1 MNFDFK
7 KFTDIGNVS
16 DPFKNPG
23 SGIGTN
29 SIRTPSADD
38 LTTIFTDIKTAVIE
52 FLETMM
58 SGAKNSTIGAS
69 FMENASQILGLAV
82 IMLGVGLYIQIQ
94 IGNENAST
102 NSRNVNKYATS
113 IADEIDM
120 DKPSS
125 KISKKIKIEMFTNP
139 NSDVGVDGSSYTNT
153 NTIPN
158 PHDPPELA
166 TRKIKRNS
174 ISIANIGENVE
185 NTVIS
190 AVSTVIPNGP
200 SKQTRDKLKEKSAS
214 CKSTD
219 EFCKHN
225 HDKLEKVCG
234 DIKSQNTCSEKCCC
248 GWVKFSNDGNEGSGV
263 GKGVL
268 NSLGISPDGKCV
280 PGNVDGP
287 EFINGQNIDY
297 YYYMGE
303 CMKGVCKPKRNT

>member
-7 KFTDIGNVS
+7 KFTDFGNVT
-16 DPFKNPG
+16 DTFKNPG
-23 SGIGTN
+23 SGIGAS
-29 SIRTPSADD
+29 SIRTPTADD
-38 LTTIFTDIKTAVIE
+38 LTTIFTDIQTAIME

-58 SGAKNSTIGAS
+58 SGAKSSTLGAS

-102 NSRNVNKYATS
+102 TNRNKYATTIS
-113 IADEIDM
+113 DEIDI

-125 KISKKIKIEMFTNP
+125 KIAKKVTIEMFTSP
-139 NSDVGVDGSSYTNT
+139 SPSPSPG
-153 NTIPN
+153 TIPN
-158 PHDPPELA
+158 PHDPAELSKR
-166 TRKIKRNS
+166 TIKGDAG
-174 ISIANIGENVE
+174 SIANIATNVE
-185 NTVIS
+185 DTIIS
-190 AVSTVIPNGP
+190 AVSNVIPNGP
-200 SKQTRDKLKEKSAS
+200 SKQVRDKLKEKSAS

-219 EFCKHN
+219 EFCKYN

-248 GWVKFSNDGNEGSGV
+248 GWAKFSNEKDGGGI
-263 GKGVL
+263 GTGVL

-280 PGNVDGP
+280 PGNADGP
-287 EFINGQNIDY
+287 EFINGRNIDY

-303 CMKGVCKPKRNT
+303 CMKGVCKPKGT

>member
-7 KFTDIGNVS
+7 KFTDFGNVT
-16 DPFKNPG
+16 DTFKNPG
-23 SGIGTN
+23 SGIGAS

-38 LTTIFTDIKTAVIE
+38 LTTIFTDIKTAIME

-58 SGAKNSTIGAS
+58 SGSKSSALGAS

-94 IGNENAST
+94 IGNESAST
-102 NSRNVNKYATS
+102 NSGNKYDTTIS
-113 IADEIDM
+113 DEIDI

-125 KISKKIKIEMFTNP
+125 KISKKVTIEMFTSP
-139 NSDVGVDGSSYTNT
+139 PSPG
-153 NTIPN
+153 TIPN
-158 PHDPPELA
+158 PHDPAELA
-166 TRKIKRNS
+166 KRTIKGDAG
-174 ISIANIGENVE
+174 SIANIGTNVE
-185 NTVIS
+185 NTIIS
-190 AVSTVIPNGP
+190 AVSNVIPNGP
-200 SKQTRDKLKEKSAS
+200 SKQVRDKLKEKSAS

-219 EFCKHN
+219 EFCKYN

-248 GWVKFSNDGNEGSGV
+248 GWAKFSNEKDGGG
-263 GKGVL
+263 GIGTGVL

-287 EFINGQNIDY
+287 EFINGRNIDY

-303 CMKGVCKPKRNT
+303 CMKGVCKPKGT

>member
-7 KFTDIGNVS
+7 KFTDFGNIG
-16 DPFKNPG
+16 DTFKNPG
-23 SGIGTN
+23 SGISAN

-38 LTTIFTDIKTAVIE
+38 LTTIFTDIKTAIME

-58 SGAKNSTIGAS
+58 SGAKKSTLGAS

-82 IMLGVGLYIQIQ
+82 IMLGIGLYIQIQ

-102 NSRNVNKYATS
+102 TSGNKYATS
-113 IADEIDM
+113 ITDEIDM
-120 DKPSS
+120 DRPSS
-125 KISKKIKIEMFTNP
+125 KISKKVTIEMFTP
-139 NSDVGVDGSSYTNT
+139 GTV
-153 NTIPN
+153 PN
-158 PHDPPELA
+158 PHDPAELA
-166 TRKIKRNS
+166 KRTIKGDAG
-174 ISIANIGENVE
+174 SIANIGTNVE
-185 NTVIS
+185 DTIIS
-190 AVSTVIPNGP
+190 AVSNVIPNGP

-219 EFCKHN
+219 EFCKYN

-248 GWVKFSNDGNEGSGV
+248 GWAKFSNEKDGGGI
-263 GKGVL
+263 GTGVL

-280 PGNVDGP
+280 PGNADGP
-287 EFINGQNIDY
+287 EFINGRNIDY

-303 CMKGVCKPKRNT
+303 CMKGVCKPKGT

>member
-7 KFTDIGNVS
+7 KFTDFGNVT
-16 DPFKNPG
+16 DTFKNPG
-23 SGIGTN
+23 SGIGAS

-38 LTTIFTDIKTAVIE
+38 LTTIFTDIKTAVME
-52 FLETMM
+52 FLQ
-58 SGAKNSTIGAS
+58 TIVSSSKTSALGAS
-69 FMENASQILGLAV
+69 FMENASQIMGLAV

-102 NSRNVNKYATS
+102 NSGNKYATTIS
-113 IADEIDM
+113 DEIDI

-125 KISKKIKIEMFTNP
+125 KISKKVTIEMF
-139 NSDVGVDGSSYTNT
+139 
-153 NTIPN
+153 TIPN

-166 TRKIKRNS
+166 KRTIKGDAG
-174 ISIANIGENVE
+174 SIANIGTNVE
-185 NTVIS
+185 NTIIS
-190 AVSTVIPNGP
+190 AVSNVIPNGP
-200 SKQTRDKLKEKSAS
+200 SKQVRDKLKEKSAS

-219 EFCKHN
+219 DFCKYN

-248 GWVKFSNDGNEGSGV
+248 GWAKFSNEKDSG
-263 GKGVL
+263 GIGTGVL

-280 PGNVDGP
+280 PGNAGGP
-287 EFINGQNIDY
+287 EFINGRNIDY

-303 CMKGVCKPKRNT
+303 CMKGICKPKGT

>member
-7 KFTDIGNVS
+7 KFTDFGNVT
-16 DPFKNPG
+16 DTFKNPG
-23 SGIGTN
+23 SGIGAS

-38 LTTIFTDIKTAVIE
+38 LTTIFTDIQTAIME
-52 FLETMM
+52 FLETVM
-58 SGAKNSTIGAS
+58 SGAKSSTLGAS

-94 IGNENAST
+94 TGNENVST
-102 NSRNVNKYATS
+102 NSGNKHATTS
-113 IADEIDM
+113 ISDEIDI

-125 KISKKIKIEMFTNP
+125 KISKKVTIEMFTSP
-139 NSDVGVDGSSYTNT
+139 PSPG
-153 NTIPN
+153 TIPN
-158 PHDPPELA
+158 PHDPVELA
-166 TRKIKRNS
+166 QRKIKGDAG
-174 ISIANIGENVE
+174 SIANIGTNVE
-185 NTVIS
+185 DTIIS
-190 AVSTVIPNGP
+190 AVSNVIPNGP
-200 SKQTRDKLKEKSAS
+200 SKQVRDKLKEKSAS

-219 EFCKHN
+219 EFCKYN

-248 GWVKFSNDGNEGSGV
+248 GWAKFSNEKDGAGM

-280 PGNVDGP
+280 PGNADGP
-287 EFINGQNIDY
+287 EFINGRNIDY

-303 CMKGVCKPKRNT
+303 CMKGVCKPKGT

>member
-7 KFTDIGNVS
+7 KFTDFGNVT
-16 DPFKNPG
+16 DTFKNPG
-23 SGIGTN
+23 SGIGAS

-38 LTTIFTDIKTAVIE
+38 LTTIFTDIKTAVME
-52 FLETMM
+52 FLQ
-58 SGAKNSTIGAS
+58 TIVSSSKTSALGAS

-102 NSRNVNKYATS
+102 NSGNKYATTIS
-113 IADEIDM
+113 DEIDI

-125 KISKKIKIEMFTNP
+125 KISKKVTIEMF
-139 NSDVGVDGSSYTNT
+139 
-153 NTIPN
+153 TIPN

-166 TRKIKRNS
+166 KRTIKGDAG
-174 ISIANIGENVE
+174 SIANIGTNVE
-185 NTVIS
+185 NTIIS
-190 AVSTVIPNGP
+190 AVSNVIPNGP
-200 SKQTRDKLKEKSAS
+200 SKQVRDKLKEKSAS

-219 EFCKHN
+219 DFCKYN

-248 GWVKFSNDGNEGSGV
+248 GWAKFSNEKDSG
-263 GKGVL
+263 GIGTGVL

-280 PGNVDGP
+280 PGNAGGP
-287 EFINGQNIDY
+287 EFINGRNIDY

-303 CMKGVCKPKRNT
+303 CMKGVCKPKGT

>member
-7 KFTDIGNVS
+7 KFTDFGNVS

-23 SGIGTN
+23 SGTGAS

-38 LTTIFTDIKTAVIE
+38 FTTIFTDIKTAIME

-58 SGAKNSTIGAS
+58 SGAKKSTLGAS

-82 IMLGVGLYIQIQ
+82 IMLGIGLYIQIQ

-102 NSRNVNKYATS
+102 TSGNKYATS
-113 IADEIDM
+113 ITDEIDM
-120 DKPSS
+120 DRPSS
-125 KISKKIKIEMFTNP
+125 KISKKVTIEMFTP
-139 NSDVGVDGSSYTNT
+139 DTTTDTTAG
-153 NTIPN
+153 TIPN
-158 PHDPPELA
+158 PHDPAELSKR
-166 TRKIKRNS
+166 TIKGDAG
-174 ISIANIGENVE
+174 SIANIGTNVE
-185 NTVIS
+185 DTIIS
-190 AVSTVIPNGP
+190 AVSNVIPNGP

-219 EFCKHN
+219 EFCKYN

-248 GWVKFSNDGNEGSGV
+248 GWAKFSNEKDGGGI
-263 GKGVL
+263 GTGVL

-280 PGNVDGP
+280 PGNADGP
-287 EFINGQNIDY
+287 EFINGRNIDY

-303 CMKGVCKPKRNT
+303 CMKGVCKPKGT

>member
-7 KFTDIGNVS
+7 KFTDFGNVT
-16 DPFKNPG
+16 DTFKNPG
-23 SGIGTN
+23 SGIGAS

-38 LTTIFTDIKTAVIE
+38 LTTIFTDIKTAVME
-52 FLETMM
+52 FLQ
-58 SGAKNSTIGAS
+58 TIVSSSKTSALGAS

-102 NSRNVNKYATS
+102 NSGNKYATTIS
-113 IADEIDM
+113 DEIDI

-125 KISKKIKIEMFTNP
+125 KISKKVTIEMF
-139 NSDVGVDGSSYTNT
+139 
-153 NTIPN
+153 TIPN

-166 TRKIKRNS
+166 KRTIKGDAG
-174 ISIANIGENVE
+174 SIANIGTNVE
-185 NTVIS
+185 NTIIS
-190 AVSTVIPNGP
+190 AVSNVIPNGP
-200 SKQTRDKLKEKSAS
+200 SKQVRDKLKEKSAS

-219 EFCKHN
+219 DFCKYN

-248 GWVKFSNDGNEGSGV
+248 GWAKFSNEKDSG
-263 GKGVL
+263 GIGTGVL

-280 PGNVDGP
+280 PGNAGGP
-287 EFINGQNIDY
+287 EFINGRNIDY

-303 CMKGVCKPKRNT
+303 CMKGICKPKGT

>member
-7 KFTDIGNVS
+7 KFTDFGNLS
-16 DPFKNPG
+16 DTFKNPG
-23 SGIGTN
+23 SGIGAN

-38 LTTIFTDIKTAVIE
+38 FTTIFTDIKTAIME

-58 SGAKNSTIGAS
+58 SGAKSSTLGAS

-94 IGNENAST
+94 IGNKNAST
-102 NSRNVNKYATS
+102 TSGNKYATS
-113 IADEIDM
+113 ITDEIDM
-120 DKPSS
+120 DRPSS
-125 KISKKIKIEMFTNP
+125 KISKKVTIEMFTSPPSAGN
-139 NSDVGVDGSSYTNT
+139 
-153 NTIPN
+153 IPN

-166 TRKIKRNS
+166 KRTIKGDS
-174 ISIANIGENVE
+174 ASIANIGTNVE
-185 NTVIS
+185 NTIIS
-190 AVSTVIPNGP
+190 AVSNVIPNGP
-200 SKQTRDKLKEKSAS
+200 SKQVRDKLKEKSAS

-219 EFCKHN
+219 EFCKYN

-248 GWVKFSNDGNEGSGV
+248 GWAKFSNENESG
-263 GKGVL
+263 GIGTGVL

-280 PGNVDGP
+280 PGNADGP
-287 EFINGQNIDY
+287 EFINGRNIDY

-303 CMKGVCKPKRNT
+303 CMKGVCKPKGS

>member
-7 KFTDIGNVS
+7 KFTDFGNVT
-16 DPFKNPG
+16 DTFKNPG
-23 SGIGTN
+23 SGIGAS

-38 LTTIFTDIKTAVIE
+38 LTTIFTDIQTAIME
-52 FLETMM
+52 FLETVM
-58 SGAKNSTIGAS
+58 SGAKSSTLGAS

-94 IGNENAST
+94 TGNENAST
-102 NSRNVNKYATS
+102 NSGNKYATTS
-113 IADEIDM
+113 ISDEIDI

-125 KISKKIKIEMFTNP
+125 KISKKVTIEMFTSP
-139 NSDVGVDGSSYTNT
+139 PSPG
-153 NTIPN
+153 TIPN
-158 PHDPPELA
+158 PHDPVELA
-166 TRKIKRNS
+166 QRKIKGDAG
-174 ISIANIGENVE
+174 SIANIGTNVE
-185 NTVIS
+185 DTIIS
-190 AVSTVIPNGP
+190 AVSNVIPNGP
-200 SKQTRDKLKEKSAS
+200 SKQVRDKLKEKSAS

-219 EFCKHN
+219 DFCKYN

-248 GWVKFSNDGNEGSGV
+248 GWAKFSNEAGGGGI

-280 PGNVDGP
+280 PGNAGGP
-287 EFINGQNIDY
+287 EFINGRNIDY

-303 CMKGVCKPKRNT
+303 CMKGVCKPKGT